1 MAKKKK
7 KKEEEKGF
15 LGKLIGKAEEFLD
28 PLPELRQAGQ
38 AMGFVESDDEK
49 AARLDVEAETDR
61 QLAEAEEIR
70 MEPWKD
76 PNIAAASIAMAN
88 QQANMYRQM
97 KSRGN
102 TAAEQSRITGQT
114 LSKFNIGGNQ
124 QMAVLQMELRKVKAK
139 EVRALKEDNY
149 ELAKAARIEK
159 QQITKLLMDIAQMGL
174 SFAAGGGVGG
184 AGSALTKYLENQSF
198 NASAYNQEG
207 GAGGAALNFE
217 LSPYGNQPN
226 GFRDDNDNHEISGG
240 LSNRYRRR

>member
-7 KKEEEKGF
+7 KKEEEKSF
-15 LGKLIGKAEEFLD
+15 LSSIGDKVVEFLD
-28 PLPELRQAGQ
+28 PLPELKQGGQ
-38 AMGFVESDDEK
+38 ALGLVESDDEK

-102 TAAEQSRITGQT
+102 TAAEQSSITGQT

-124 QMAVLQMELRKVKAK
+124 QMAVLQMKLREAKAK
-139 EVRALKEDNY
+139 EVRALKSDNY

-174 SFAAGGGVGG
+174 SFVAGGGVGG
-184 AGSALTKYLENQSF
+184 AGSALTKYLESQSF
-198 NASAYNQEG
+198 NASAYNQQG
-207 GAGGAALNFE
+207 GLGASDLNLE
-217 LSPYGNQPN
+217 LNPYGNQPN
-226 GFRDDNDNHEISGG
+226 GFRDDNNEISGG
-240 LSNRYRRR
+240 LSSRYR